1 MAITKL
7 APKNII
13 KKSISYFSILWPINA
28 QMYVSPIPLA
38 SNTIC
43 LICTSSHLLMPV
55 IDFVLHKCRNYSSD
69 IQ

>member
-28 QMYVSPIPLA
+28 QMYVSPMPLA

-43 LICTSSHLLMPV
+43 LICTSLIINDIPPV
-55 IDFVLHKCRNYSSD
+55 NDMAANASFARS
-69 IQ
+69 